1 MPKSLK
7 NYLNIFITKIKLKKQ
22 GVIIH
27 NNCTFS
33 GVSFTGTAVVEPY
46 CRLVGDPRITFGN
59 NFYANAHCH
68 FLGEIEFGDNVM
80 VGPKC
85 IIWGRDHGMEIG
97 IPMCEQP
104 HERKKI
110 TIGSDVWI
118 GAAVTI
124 LKGVKIGDGAVIGAG
139 SLVTKDVAKNSI
151 VVGNPAK
158 FVKSRERRG
167 EN

>member
-1 MPKSLK
+1 MAKSLK
-7 NYLNIFITKIKLKKQ
+7 NYLNILINKKKLKKQ

-33 GVSFTGTAVVEPY
+33 GTLFTGTAVVEPY
-46 CRLVGDPRITFGN
+46 CRLVGDPSIVFGN

-104 HERKKI
+104 HKRKKI
-110 TIGSDVWI
+110 TIGNDVWI

-124 LKGVKIGDGAVIGAG
+124 LKGVNIADGAVIGAG
-139 SLVTKDVAKNSI
+139 SLVTRNVAKNSI

-158 FVKSRERRG
+158 LVKFREQTG
-167 EN
+167 ES